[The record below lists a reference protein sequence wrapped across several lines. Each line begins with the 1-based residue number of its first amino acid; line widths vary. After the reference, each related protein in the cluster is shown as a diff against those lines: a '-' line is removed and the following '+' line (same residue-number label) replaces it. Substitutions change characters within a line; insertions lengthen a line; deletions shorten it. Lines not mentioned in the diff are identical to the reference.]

1 MHPTGKRSQVL
12 KAQVTEE
19 PVRLTYPDQ
28 VMVEA
33 RDHSETIISEAQKA
47 AERIRRAA
55 LHAAERER
63 QAARDGAAGVIA
75 EAEGRRESLLRETRE
90 QARAEAEQRVLD
102 EFRPRIEEAVAEF
115 EELIRST
122 QAALVGTLEKHKE
135 EMVELAVRI
144 AERVILRRAEED
156 QTLIQ
161 RTVVAALEKARE
173 RQQVIVRVHPEDIA
187 VLEEFKA
194 DLIARFDDLKTV
206 TVEEDRRVDRGGVWV
221 ETSSGLI
228 DARIRTQIEEILKS
242 VIGEAEPGSPE

>member
-1 MHPTGKRSQVL
+1 MNPTGKRSQVL

-102 EFRPRIEEAVAEF
+102 EFRP
-115 EELIRST
+115 
-122 QAALVGTLEKHKE
+122 
-135 EMVELAVRI
+135 
-144 AERVILRRAEED
+144 
-156 QTLIQ
+156 
-161 RTVVAALEKARE
+161 
-173 RQQVIVRVHPEDIA
+173 
-187 VLEEFKA
+187 
-194 DLIARFDDLKTV
+194 
-206 TVEEDRRVDRGGVWV
+206 
-221 ETSSGLI
+221 
-228 DARIRTQIEEILKS
+228 
-242 VIGEAEPGSPE
+242 